1 MLFKDICIC
10 MKCVRV
16 YMYKGIYVIYCIFF
30 CCGVNYSEVDIILV
44 EFIYFLCVF
53 FVIKYSIFGG

>member
-30 CCGVNYSEVDIILV
+30 CCGVNYSEADIILV
-44 EFIYFLCVF
+44 EFIYFL
-53 FVIKYSIFGG
+53 